1 MAVSKAVAEW
11 RFVGSCGEQETQK
24 RDGEK
29 SMKKKEMFGN
39 LI

>member
-29 SMKKKEMFGN
+29 SMKRKRCLG
-39 LI
+39 I